1 VSLLGRMAR
10 ALSSIV
16 NPRDWDDWR
25 RLRRMARALSFIGD
39 PRGFDDWHRTW
50 EAREAALTGLFGPP
64 EPEVF
69 HSPTPLHRGGEADV
83 LAFRG
88 YVPGVTYVTADLTG
102 APEGDV
108 LAQVPNSA
116 GCYELMLCTRAPVS
130 WAAPALAQLARYTL
144 DAVVEPGHTMYVGPI
159 AGSSLEH
166 LAFAEPDLG
175 GKPFAFLGRRYG
187 LLLGIG
193 ITEAEL
199 RLAQAQRTR
208 GLVARLREA
217 GVFPYTDPG
226 RPSIA

>member
-1 VSLLGRMAR
+1 MAS
-10 ALSSIV
+10 ALTSIV
-16 NPRDWDDWR
+16 NPRDWEDLR
-25 RLRRMARALSFIGD
+25 RLRRMARTLGFIGD
-39 PRGFDDWHRTW
+39 PRSFNEWHRTW
-50 EAREAALTGLFGPP
+50 QAREAALATLFGPP

-69 HSPTPLHRGGEADV
+69 HSPTPLNRGGEADV

-88 YVPGVTYVTADLTG
+88 YIPGITYVTADLTG
-102 APEGDV
+102 EREDDLV
-108 LAQVPNSA
+108 AQLPNST

-130 WAAPALAQLARYTL
+130 WAAPALAQLGRYTL
-144 DAVVEPGHTMYVGPI
+144 DNVVEAGHTMYVGPI

-199 RLAQAQRTR
+199 RLAQAERTR
-208 GLVARLREA
+208 GLVARLRQA
-217 GVFPYTDPG
+217 RVFPYTDPG